1 MKYFWKLLQC
11 DEKYLQ
17 MTKYVYYVN
26 KFNNEKTYIIRYKG
40 KCRKYTE
47 KNM

>member
-1 MKYFWKLLQC
+1 
-11 DEKYLQ
+11 

-47 KNM
+47 KKHVKVIKHYLGFLKLSE